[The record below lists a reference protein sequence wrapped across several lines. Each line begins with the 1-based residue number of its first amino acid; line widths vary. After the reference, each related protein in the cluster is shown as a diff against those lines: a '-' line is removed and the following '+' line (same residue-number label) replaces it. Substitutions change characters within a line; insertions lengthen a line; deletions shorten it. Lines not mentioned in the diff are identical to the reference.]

1 MRQEKKVILLAG
13 PTASGKSKLAI
24 KLAQYFDGEIINADS
39 MQIYKEISI
48 LTSKP
53 NSQDIKAIKHHLYGF
68 NSVKKKFSTGHW
80 LKLVVKKIE
89 EQWENERMPIVVG
102 GTGLYFKALTDGLV
116 KIPDIPN
123 KTRTQI
129 RKLHKKIGQKNFFI
143 QLIKLDPLAKR
154 LVLPSDTQRSM
165 RAYEVKKFTNKS
177 LFEFLKETKSN
188 FNNNVFKKLFIN
200 TPRELLHKKI
210 EKRVEKMFNDGVI
223 DEVKKFKIGFCA
235 CILAGGIITVSPA
248 SYAQEQSNLVAP
260 APNQVDVIPVVSNND
275 AYAFESDDVTHPP
288 LRLTPDKS
296 TLIRLPRAAGSII
309 VGNPNHLNILPD
321 SSLTLVAVPRMPGA
335 SFFTVLDKDGEVVM
349 QRHVIVASPSKKYVR
364 IRRTCNGDAAGS
376 GAHGQAGCGWRAR
389 WHAGAR
395 GGLLLPLRSAHQ
407 ARRRRRPEG
416 GVGGEGG
423 AHAGRV
429 GGRGGRAGTGD
440 PQASSVCRPVRVLIL
455 IERWFKRLDSRIA
468 GPISAGWSR

>member
-39 MQIYKEISI
+39 MQVYKEISI

-53 NSQDIKAIKHHLYGF
+53 NSQDIKTIKHHLYGF
-68 NSVKKKFSTGHW
+68 SSVKKKFSTGHW

-129 RKLHKKIGQKNFFI
+129 RKLHKKIGQKKFFT

-188 FNNNVFKKLFIN
+188 FNNNVFEKLFIN

-223 DEVKKFKIGFCA
+223 DEVKKFCKMKVNKELSSNKI
-235 CILAGGIITVSPA
+235 IGIKEIRDYLQGKT
-248 SYAQEQSNLVAP
+248 
-260 APNQVDVIPVVSNND
+260 
-275 AYAFESDDVTHPP
+275 
-288 LRLTPDKS
+288 
-296 TLIRLPRAAGSII
+296 TLIKAKELITQKTRQYAKRQ
-309 VGNPNHLNILPD
+309 
-321 SSLTLVAVPRMPGA
+321 
-335 SFFTVLDKDGEVVM
+335 FT
-349 QRHVIVASPSKKYVR
+349 
-364 IRRTCNGDAAGS
+364 
-376 GAHGQAGCGWRAR
+376 W
-389 WHAGAR
+389 AR
-395 GGLLLPLRSAHQ
+395 GHMKSWEMIYSTNINDL
-407 ARRRRRPEG
+407 
-416 GVGGEGG
+416 
-423 AHAGRV
+423 
-429 GGRGGRAGTGD
+429 
-440 PQASSVCRPVRVLIL
+440 
-455 IERWFKRLDSRIA
+455 FKKTINK
-468 GPISAGWSR
+468 IS